1 MVASRGVGATAK
13 DPRRG
18 LLVLADGVHAAFAA
32 GAVAEL
38 ARTGTSWDRGAGA
51 GLGAHVALLAVLGET
66 AEAERRWT
74 REASLGC
81 PMFESRLGVARRGIG
96 DPRGVTLLP
105 DPWSLA
111 GWLDPA
117 GLAEHLAPETAAV
130 PKRLTQRGATMM
142 VAVED
147 LTSGAAEWV
156 DLGRVEASE
165 AGTILRGAA
174 AFPAGWGPE
183 SDTPGGATRLLWG
196 GVGLAFRGAMPWAGD
211 GREWDVVCGFP
222 VPAVARPALGGA
234 LLELLQ
240 RRSEA
245 SAADA
250 VVRLIDGPDG
260 NRLRV
265 VAPTDSAWRS
275 WSGRD
280 GADLGVEYP
289 LPWERNGELTAAA
302 VRFGAFAAHAV
313 ATGPEIGAHAPAFA
327 RPRGSPSGGGS

>member
-1 MVASRGVGATAK
+1 MLASPGVSATAK
-13 DPRRG
+13 TSIRG

-38 ARTGTSWDRGAGA
+38 ARRGARWERGAGA
-51 GLGAHVALLAVLGET
+51 GLGAHIAVLALLDEA
-66 AEAERRWT
+66 AEAERRWL
-74 REASLGC
+74 REAALDC
-81 PMFESRLGVARRGIG
+81 PMFESRLGAARRRLG
-96 DPRGVTLLP
+96 DARGLTLLP

-117 GLAEHLAPETAAV
+117 GLAEHLVPEMAAAPQ
-130 PKRLTQRGATMM
+130 RLARRGATVV

-156 DLGRVEASE
+156 DLGTLEAVEA
-165 AGTILRGAA
+165 GGVLRAAA

-183 SDTPGGATRLLWG
+183 SVELGGATRLLWG
-196 GVGLAFRGAMPWAGD
+196 GVGMAFQGAMPWAADALG
-211 GREWDVVCGFP
+211 WDVVCGFP

-245 SAADA
+245 SAAAAIERWVDRA
-250 VVRLIDGPDG
+250 DDGS
-260 NRLRV
+260 LRM
-265 VAPTDSAWRS
+265 VAPNEKAWRAF
-275 WSGRD
+275 SGRD

-289 LPWERNGELTAAA
+289 LSWERNGELVGALG
-302 VRFGAFAAHAV
+302 RFGAFAAGAT
-313 ATGPEIGAHAPAFA
+313 ATGTGC
-327 RPRGSPSGGGS
+327 